1 MKRRRRLKLCF
12 LFLAL
17 RRIRKVPVVFTH
29 NTPKTG
35 NGTQR
40 SAFVKVAA
48 IGATAALGSA
58 LALAAPLSA
67 SAATVHTAYAQGQFL
82 SGSIAGTNLNK
93 LAALGP
99 AAATNNGKQSTQVSR
114 NPLTVSALGST
125 LINQPNGARL
135 NLGQIVNLG
144 ALSQYA
150 QAGKDGTS
158 MASSGAIN
166 NDGGI
171 GVGQV
176 GTTTNGSAS
185 VDLDSLLNAS
195 FAKVLS
201 DLNLKVT
208 AVAAQANAKLKTAS
222 GRYSLAGLTLN
233 FTSPAI
239 GGLDSKVSSSLA
251 PVVAQLGSLN
261 GANGALAGSVN
272 NAVSGINP
280 LLNILGAKATVN
292 ANVGANLSA
301 AVKPILTGTYGSD
314 GVTVNLQNGSVSVDL
329 AAFLG
334 GKLNNE
340 PAGTQVL
347 SDTVVNQIL
356 GKVTQSVTAV
366 ADQVKNKVTSAL
378 DNAPVNVDVALDEST
393 PQAPIVSKVC
403 TPDSSGGPLGGLVG
417 GLLCKTTTKLL
428 PDLKTSLGV
437 HVHGTVSQ
445 IIGGHAAQANATLTL
460 LGKPIS
466 VDVNHILS
474 GLGSTLNSHLLDS
487 TSAVSQLGS
496 SLTTKLVDPAVTAL
510 VGSNAS
516 VGTALKSALSVTLN
530 NQGKNS
536 DGTFTETALRVQA
549 IPGLSATGGLAT
561 INLASATVGP
571 NVTTVVTPGGPTDPG
586 DPGNPGTPT
595 TPGSPSNPGSPSAP
609 VTPASFS
616 NLAFTGVGIATLVAV
631 ILALLAA
638 GAYLVREGYRRNS
651 RRQIL

>member
-1 MKRRRRLKLCF
+1 
-12 LFLAL
+12 
-17 RRIRKVPVVFTH
+17 VFTH
-29 NTPKTG
+29 NTQKTG

-48 IGATAALGSA
+48 LGATAALGSA

-67 SAATVHTAYAQGQFL
+67 SAATVNTAYAEGQFL
-82 SGSIAGTNLNK
+82 SGSIAGTNLDNV
-93 LAALGP
+93 AALGP

-114 NPLTVSALGST
+114 DPLSVSALRST
-125 LINQPNGARL
+125 LINQPNGVQL

-158 MASSGAIN
+158 MAASGAIN

-171 GVGQV
+171 GAGQV
-176 GTTTNGSAS
+176 DGATTGSAS
-185 VDLDSLLNAS
+185 VDLDSLLNSS

-201 DLNLKVT
+201 DLNLNAT
-208 AVAAQANAKLKTAS
+208 EVAAQANAKLKTAS

-239 GGLDSKVSSSLA
+239 GGLDSKVNSSLA

-261 GANGALAGSVN
+261 GANGALASSVN
-272 NAVSGINP
+272 SAVTGINP
-280 LLNILGAKATVN
+280 LLNVLGAKATVN
-292 ANVGANLSA
+292 ASVGADLSA
-301 AVKPILTGTYGSD
+301 AIKPVLTGTYSSG
-314 GVTVNLQNGSVSVDL
+314 GVSVNLQNGSVSVDL
-329 AAFLG
+329 ATLLG
-334 GKLNNE
+334 GKLNSE

-356 GKVTQSVTAV
+356 NNVTQTVSTL
-366 ADQVKNKVTSAL
+366 ADQVKNKVISAL
-378 DNAPVNVDVALDEST
+378 DSAPVNVDVALDQST
-393 PQAPIVSKVC
+393 PQSPIVSKVC
-403 TPDSSGGPLGGLVG
+403 APDTSGGLLGGLVG

-428 PDLKTSLGV
+428 PDLQTSLGV

-460 LGKPIS
+460 LGKPVS

-474 GLGSTLNSHLLDS
+474 GLGGTLNSHLLDS

-496 SLTTKLVDPAVTAL
+496 SLTTKLVDPAVSAL
-510 VGSNAS
+510 TGSNAS

-530 NQGKNS
+530 NQGKNA

-571 NVTTVVTPGGPTDPG
+571 NVSTVVNPGTPTDPG
-586 DPGNPGTPT
+586 DPSNPGTPT
-595 TPGSPSNPGSPSAP
+595 TPGSPSSPGSPSA
-609 VTPASFS
+609 PASFS

>member
-1 MKRRRRLKLCF
+1 M
-12 LFLAL
+12 
-17 RRIRKVPVVFTH
+17 FTH

-40 SAFVKVAA
+40 SAIVKVAA
-48 IGATAALGSA
+48 IGATAALGSV

-67 SAATVHTAYAQGQFL
+67 SATTVNTAYAQGQFL
-82 SGSIAGTNLNK
+82 SGSIAGTSLNNV
-93 LAALGP
+93 AALGP
-99 AAATNNGKQSTQVSR
+99 ASATNNGKQSTQVSR
-114 NPLTVSALGST
+114 DPLSVSALRTT
-125 LINQPNGARL
+125 LINQPNGVQL
-135 NLGQIVNLG
+135 NLGQIVDLG

-158 MASSGAIN
+158 MAASGAIN

-171 GVGQV
+171 GVGAV
-176 GTTTNGSAS
+176 GSTTSGSAS
-185 VDLDSLLNAS
+185 VDLDSLLNAN

-272 NAVSGINP
+272 SVVTGINP
-280 LLNILGAKATVN
+280 ALSILGAKATVN
-292 ANVGANLSA
+292 ASVSA
-301 AVKPILTGTYGSD
+301 DLDAAIKPLLTGTYGND
-314 GVTVNLQNGSVSVDL
+314 GVSINLQTGTVSVDL
-329 AAFLG
+329 ATLLG
-334 GKLNNE
+334 GKLNGE

-356 GKVTQSVTAV
+356 NKITQTVSTL
-366 ADQVKNKVTSAL
+366 ADQVKNKVVNVL
-378 DNAPVNVDVALDEST
+378 DNAQVNVDVALDQST
-393 PQAPIVSKVC
+393 PQAPVVSKVC
-403 TPDSSGGPLGGLVG
+403 SPDTSGGLLGGLVG

-428 PDLKTSLGV
+428 PDLQTSLGV
-437 HVHGTVSQ
+437 HVHGTVAQ
-445 IIGGHAAQANATLTL
+445 IIGGHASQATASLKL
-460 LGKPIS
+460 LGLPVS

-474 GLGSTLNSHLLDS
+474 GLDSTLNTHLLDS

-510 VGSNAS
+510 TGSNAS

-530 NQGKNS
+530 NQGKNA

-571 NVTTVVTPGGPTDPG
+571 NVSTVVTPGGPTDPG
-586 DPGNPGTPT
+586 NPGNPGNPGTPT
-595 TPGSPSNPGSPSAP
+595 TPGSPSNPGNPNTP